1 MKGTIDKRVAFIGLG
16 EMGGILLKALL
27 AHKTLSV
34 NNVTATVRQKENA
47 DTLSRDL
54 GISVTTDNPAAVSNA
69 DLIMICVKPNS
80 VAEVMREIQPVLAP
94 DKVLISIAAS
104 VTTRYIEDLV
114 GIEIPVI
121 RAMPNTPCSVGF
133 GMTGICKG
141 RYAEESHLDVTEA
154 FFSSVGLTVVVD
166 EKHMDAVTA
175 LSASGPAFVY
185 VILEALAGGGVKMGL
200 SRKVATLLVAQTL
213 QGAAR
218 VALETGSHP
227 ALLRDEVTT
236 PAGCTIDG
244 ILELEDGK
252 LRVTLIKAVVKAAE
266 RAKELVLVD

>member
-1 MKGTIDKRVAFIGLG
+1 MSGIIEKRVAFIGLG
-16 EMGGILLKALL
+16 KMGSILLKALL
-27 AHKTLSV
+27 ANKTLSGK
-34 NNVTATVRQKENA
+34 NVTATVRQKEKA
-47 DTLSRDL
+47 DSLSQDL
-54 GISVTTDNPAAVSNA
+54 GVSVTTDNPSAVSNA

-80 VAEVMREIQPVLAP
+80 VAEVMREIQPELAP

-104 VTTRYIEDLV
+104 VTTRYIEDLAGV
-114 GIEIPVI
+114 EIPVI

-141 RYAEESHLDVTEA
+141 RYAEESYVHAAEA
-154 FFSSVGLTVVVD
+154 FFTPVGLTVAVD
-166 EKHMDAVTA
+166 ETHMDAVTG
-175 LSASGPAFVY
+175 LSASGPAFIY
-185 VILEALAGGGVKMGL
+185 VILEALAEGGVKMGL
-200 SRKVATLLVAQTL
+200 SRKVATLLAAQTV

-227 ALLRDEVTT
+227 ALLKDEVTT

-252 LRVTLIKAVVKAAE
+252 LRATLIKAVVKAVE
-266 RAKELVLVD
+266 RAKELLIVD